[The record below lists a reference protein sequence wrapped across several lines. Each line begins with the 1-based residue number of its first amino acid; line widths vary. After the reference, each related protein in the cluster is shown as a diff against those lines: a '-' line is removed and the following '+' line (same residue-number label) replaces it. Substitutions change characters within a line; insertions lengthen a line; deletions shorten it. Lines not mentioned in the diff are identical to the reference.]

1 MRAGRPELAVE
12 ELDWLSARTAVSG
25 TDWAVGQRA
34 RGRAPDSLDELTPQD
49 LQVAQLVASGVTNK
63 EVASELFLS
72 VRTIDAHLRSVFR
85 KLGISSR
92 RQLRELL
99 RPGPGLAPGR

>member
-1 MRAGRPELAVE
+1 MLTSMGAGGFAARAAREL
-12 ELDWLSARTAVSG
+12 R
-25 TDWAVGQRA
+25 AVGQRA